1 MLGRSIGLT
10 EGETLSLRD
19 WRESDLYGPVDR
31 LVLEYVEAV
40 KVRLRVPDELY
51 GRLER
56 QFSSR
61 QIMDLSF
68 TVGIADLINRFHAT
82 FLTDV
87 DESTLEA
94 VETGDQLAGGR
105 PLAHPPAPSGR
116 PDRLS

>member
-10 EGETLSLRD
+10 EGETLGLRE
-19 WRESDLYGPVDR
+19 WRESGLYGPVDR

-56 QFSSR
+56 QFSRR

-82 FLTDV
+82 FQTDL
-87 DESTLEA
+87 DPHTA
-94 VETGDQLAGGR
+94 ADAAAAAGTPVLR
-105 PLAHPPAPSGR
+105 DAPDSA
-116 PDRLS
+116 P

>member
-10 EGETLSLRD
+10 EGETLSLRE

-31 LVLEYVEAV
+31 LILEYVEAV

-51 GRLER
+51 GRLQR
-56 QFSSR
+56 QFSAG

-82 FLTDV
+82 FQTDLDPHTAADTDAV
-87 DESTLEA
+87 AGTPVLRNAPGST
-94 VETGDQLAGGR
+94 
-105 PLAHPPAPSGR
+105 PSH
-116 PDRLS
+116 

>member
-10 EGETLSLRD
+10 EGETLGLRE

-56 QFSSR
+56 QFSPR

-82 FLTDV
+82 FQTDL
-87 DESTLEA
+87 DPHTAADADA
-94 VETGDQLAGGR
+94 VAGTPLLRDR
-105 PLAHPPAPSGR
+105 PDSAPSG
-116 PDRLS
+116 